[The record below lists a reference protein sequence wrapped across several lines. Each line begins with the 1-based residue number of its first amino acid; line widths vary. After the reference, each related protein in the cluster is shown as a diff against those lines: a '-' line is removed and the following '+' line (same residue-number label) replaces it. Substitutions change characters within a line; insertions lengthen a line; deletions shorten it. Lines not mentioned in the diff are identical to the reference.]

1 MKQTSRGKAD
11 NKIKDTCKVGQKE
24 EVHFL
29 RQSGK
34 MSHQV
39 IDSLPS
45 VGLRIAWDAGYVCTF
60 LSQTLNLLNSL
71 SPFL

>member
-45 VGLRIAWDAGYVCTF
+45 VGLRIA
-60 LSQTLNLLNSL
+60 
-71 SPFL
+71 